1 MAKKVKKMRILIIH
15 NFYDSRINS
24 GENSAVKNEMQLL
37 LEAGHD
43 VTLFSKQNEPHKKM
57 QFSEKFSVGIK
68 FITGRGSK
76 QEFKAL
82 LDSKKFDV
90 CHFHNVFP
98 LIGTDVLLEIH
109 NAGIPIVQT
118 IHNYRYRCGAG
129 TNYREGRLC
138 FDCSGHFGAL
148 PLISHGCYRNNYI
161 ESFGMFFAQR
171 GYQKMMKH
179 ISMFIVL
186 SNFSRDALLTFGIES
201 KRIKLKP
208 NFAFRSTL
216 NGSAKP
222 KTIIYSGRLEVDKG
236 LPKLMEAWS
245 QSKAS
250 KNEWTLKIAGHGSL
264 FSEVEKF
271 ANSAKNVSFLGLLDR
286 KTLLEEIENSRFSI
300 ILSEALENLPMVIIE
315 SLSVGTPLIVSS
327 NPSLQNF
334 IEKDFTVALP
344 KDFNSWFLTF
354 DQLDSLNYE
363 LMSQS
368 SLQEFNEKY
377 SPESSLRALESIY
390 SQVKLLE

>member
-1 MAKKVKKMRILIIH
+1 
-15 NFYDSRINS
+15 
-24 GENSAVKNEMQLL
+24 
-37 LEAGHD
+37 
-43 VTLFSKQNEPHKKM
+43 
-57 QFSEKFSVGIK
+57 
-68 FITGRGSK
+68 
-76 QEFKAL
+76 
-82 LDSKKFDV
+82 
-90 CHFHNVFP
+90 
-98 LIGTDVLLEIH
+98 
-109 NAGIPIVQT
+109 
-118 IHNYRYRCGAG
+118 
-129 TNYREGRLC
+129 
-138 FDCSGHFGAL
+138 
-148 PLISHGCYRNNYI
+148 
-161 ESFGMFFAQR
+161 MFFAQR

-216 NGSAKP
+216 NGSVKP

-286 KTLLEEIENSRFSI
+286 KTLLEEIGNSRFSI